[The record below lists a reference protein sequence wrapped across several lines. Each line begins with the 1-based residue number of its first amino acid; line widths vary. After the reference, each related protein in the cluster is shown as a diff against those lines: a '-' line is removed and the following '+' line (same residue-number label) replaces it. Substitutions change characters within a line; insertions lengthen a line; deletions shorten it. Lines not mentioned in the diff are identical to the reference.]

1 MTTVLTGSE
10 KMPQIFKAL
19 VSITAWA
26 MWIISWL
33 IGLSTFVMG
42 LITGALYG
50 SEPTPMIFPV
60 FFALALAYAFLA
72 VVVMRLRQ
80 KME

>member
-1 MTTVLTGSE
+1 MPE
-10 KMPQIFKAL
+10 KFKAL
-19 VSITAWA
+19 ASITAWT
-26 MWIISWL
+26 MFIVFWVM
-33 IGLSTFVMG
+33 GLSTFLMG

-50 SEPTPMIFPV
+50 GEPVPLVFPV
-60 FFALALAYAFLA
+60 SIAVALAYGVGA